1 RCFFREQAGLLAR
14 DLAEGQP
21 CPVCGSLH
29 HPDKANL
36 SGDAPD
42 QEAVERAK
50 ELRDARERERGQAQE
65 AFQNVRVRL
74 ETERAARGQQAD
86 EEAERKATELLAGR
100 EKELQ
105 SAREQVKDLQEQ
117 YRKSAE
123 ENRRRS

>member
-1 RCFFREQAGLLAR
+1 MQDAAEDYEGEIPLLLREQAGLLAR

-65 AFQNVRVRL
+65 AFQNVRARL
-74 ETERAARGQQAD
+74 ETERSALGRQAD
-86 EEAERKATELLAGR
+86 EEAERKAKELLAVGKKNFKMPGSR
-100 EKELQ
+100 
-105 SAREQVKDLQEQ
+105 
-117 YRKSAE
+117 
-123 ENRRRS
+123 